1 MEKVA
6 QLKLEGLYLINIKYN
21 NCKSFI
27 VIYSNFNTN
36 KLKMEK
42 LKAVEQT

>member
-6 QLKLEGLYLINIKYN
+6 QLKLEGLYLINIKNYN
-21 NCKSFI
+21 YKSFI

-36 KLKMEK
+36 NLKMEK